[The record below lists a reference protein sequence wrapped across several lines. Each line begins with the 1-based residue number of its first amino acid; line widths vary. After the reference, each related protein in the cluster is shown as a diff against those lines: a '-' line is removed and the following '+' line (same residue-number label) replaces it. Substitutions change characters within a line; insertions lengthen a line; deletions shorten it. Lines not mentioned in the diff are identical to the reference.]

1 MTISFYPGPS
11 QVYPQVRTFLTD
23 AYDSGIL
30 SVNHRSAPAMEL
42 VEATFGLLR
51 EKLLVPADY
60 HIAFVSS
67 ATECWEII
75 AQSLVRKSAV
85 HAYNG
90 AFGHKWAEYARKLGV
105 EVTEVPFSPEGELAL
120 QELATDV
127 LCITQNETSN
137 GTQVSM
143 PVLRQLREQVPGLI
157 AVDATSS
164 MAGIAFDWSLGDI
177 WYASV
182 QKCFGL
188 PAGMAVLICS
198 PAAIARAQELNERNH
213 YNSLVFI
220 DENFRKFQTPYTPNV
235 LGIYLLKRVLETVP
249 VITETDTKIRLR
261 ARELYHFFGRQPDWQ
276 LLTPSA
282 AVRSDTVLTIAGD
295 TNRIRD
301 WKQFAAERGVLVGNG
316 YGNWKESTFRIA
328 NFPALQDTDFTELY
342 RLITAFA

>member
-11 QVYPQVRTFLTD
+11 QVYPQVRTYLTD

-30 SVNHRSAPAMEL
+30 SVNHRSTPAMEL
-42 VEATFGLLR
+42 VESTFRLLR
-51 EKLLVPADY
+51 EKLLIPEEY

-75 AQSLVRKSAV
+75 AQSVVRKSAV
-85 HAYNG
+85 HAWNG
-90 AFGHKWAEYARKLGV
+90 AFGQKWAEYARKLGV
-105 EVTEVPFSPEGELAL
+105 EVTDVPFSPAEELAMNVPA
-120 QELATDV
+120 EDV
-127 LCITQNETSN
+127 LCVTQNETSN

-143 PVLRQLREQVPGLI
+143 SVLRQLRGQTSGLI

-164 MAGIAFDWSLGDI
+164 MAGVAFDWSLGDI

-213 YNSLVFI
+213 YNSLVFV

-235 LGIYLLKRVLETVP
+235 LGIYLLNRVLDEVP
-249 VITETDTKIRLR
+249 VITETDAHIRKR
-261 ARELYHFFGRQPDWQ
+261 AGELYRFFQTAPGWEV
-276 LLTPSA
+276 LAPSA
-282 AVRSDTVLTIAGD
+282 YVRSDTVLTIAGD
-295 TNRIRD
+295 PERIRD
-301 WKQFAAERGVLVGNG
+301 WKQFTAAHNVLVGNG
-316 YGNWKESTFRIA
+316 YGDRKASTFRIA
-328 NFPALQDTDFTELY
+328 NFPALQDADFIELY